1 MLWHRIRGLN
11 RAYYSVLVIVVSGF
25 YWLYLLILETLIK
38 PSGGYT
44 YERYVIYNLA
54 AICALAVRALNSGS
68 KSQELLRSDFYNN
81 HRAALRDMSAAG
93 AGILLVLVATKDLL
107 MSRMFLFSFL
117 PLLYVVLFLCHRFI
131 PRILVR
137 TFFSNGH
144 MQKALLVGPIEKA
157 ERIENWYNQ
166 MIHLGMDASCFF
178 HGIAGED
185 DAAYDLHPNGLTTL
199 EKVVRRERITQVV
212 LLELPAR
219 RESLSEIVAVCN
231 RLGSRLLLV
240 DNLPEIFNR
249 RVSHF
254 SLAGVDLVT
263 VMEEPL
269 EDPLNRLMK
278 RAMDIVIS
286 VLVVGLVLPPL
297 TLLVAIVQRHQSPG
311 PVFFRQT
318 RSGRANRPFRII
330 KFRTMSPTNYSP
342 SKQATRNDER
352 VYSFGRWLRKTS
364 LDEIP
369 QFINVLRGQMS
380 VVGPRPHMIV
390 HNRKFEDIMTSYR
403 IRAFIKPGITGFAQ
417 VNGYRGEARTDSEI
431 LERVK
436 LDIAYIE
443 NWSLW
448 QDFGIVLKTIAL
460 MVLPHDTAY

>member
-11 RAYYSVLVIVVSGF
+11 RAYYTVVVIVLSGL
-25 YWLYLLILETLIK
+25 YWLYLLVLDAFFTN
-38 PSGGYT
+38 GGYT
-44 YERYVIYNLA
+44 YEKYIIYNLA
-54 AICALAVRALNSGS
+54 AISALAVRAFNSGN
-68 KSQELLRSDFYNN
+68 KSQELLRSDFYSN
-81 HRAALRDMSAAG
+81 HRAAFRDASAAG
-93 AGILLVLVATKDLL
+93 AGILLILVATKDLL
-107 MSRMFLFSFL
+107 MSRLFLFSFL
-117 PLLYVVLFLCHRFI
+117 SLGYLALFLCHRFV
-131 PRILVR
+131 PTLLVR

-157 ERIENWYNQ
+157 ERIESWFNQ

-178 HGIAGED
+178 HGIAGQQN
-185 DAAYDLHPNGLTTL
+185 APYDLHPNGLSIL

-219 RESLSEIVAVCN
+219 QESLSEIVAVCN
-231 RLGSRLLLV
+231 RLGSRLLLI

-254 SLAGVDLVT
+254 RLAGLNLVT

-269 EDPLNRLMK
+269 EDPLNRIMK
-278 RAMDIVIS
+278 RALDIAVS
-286 VLVVGLVLPPL
+286 ALAVALVLPPL
-297 TLLVAIVQRHQSPG
+297 TLLVALIQRYQSPG
-311 PVFFRQT
+311 PIFFRQT
-318 RSGRANRPFRII
+318 RSGKANKPFRII
-330 KFRTMSPTNYSP
+330 KFRTMTPNNYSP
-342 SKQATRNDER
+342 SRQATKNDGR

-390 HNRKFEDIMTSYR
+390 HNRKFEEIMASYR

-417 VNGYRGEARTDSEI
+417 VNGYRGEARSEGEI

-443 NWSLW
+443 NWSIW
-448 QDFGIVLKTIAL
+448 QDLAIILKTVGL
-460 MVLPHDTAY
+460 MFYPHETAY